1 MLSQFTHAQL
11 CNPMECSPP
20 GSILHRVFQTRILE
34 WVAMP
39 VSRWFSHPRDRICI
53 SMSPA
58 LAGGLFTS
66 STTQEACIL
75 RAEKMVLLALLS
87 RLLQV
92 YSLSNCV
99 INWSFFPIPQLPRC
113 ISPCLP
119 HPHLPYCFFSCK
131 EKSCPSVSEF
141 FLFISSFIY
150 YLINIQK

>member
-1 MLSQFTHAQL
+1 MHNSATPWTVAHQASLSIGFSRQEYWRGL
-11 CNPMECSPP
+11 PCPSPDDLPTP
-20 GSILHRVFQTRILE
+20 GIESASL
-34 WVAMP
+34 
-39 VSRWFSHPRDRICI
+39 
-53 SMSPA
+53 MSPA
-58 LAGGLFTS
+58 AAGGLFTS

-92 YSLSNCV
+92 YSLSICV

-119 HPHLPYCFFSCK
+119 YPYLPYCFFSCK

>member
-1 MLSQFTHAQL
+1 MHNSATPWTVAHQASLSIGFSRQEYWSGL
-11 CNPMECSPP
+11 PCPSPDDLPTP
-20 GSILHRVFQTRILE
+20 GIESASL
-34 WVAMP
+34 
-39 VSRWFSHPRDRICI
+39 
-53 SMSPA
+53 MSPA
-58 LAGGLFTS
+58 AAGGLFTS

-92 YSLSNCV
+92 YSLSICV

-119 HPHLPYCFFSCK
+119 YPYLPYCFFSCK

>member
-1 MLSQFTHAQL
+1 MHNSATPWTVAHQAPLSIGFSRQEYWSGL
-11 CNPMECSPP
+11 PCPSPDDLPTP
-20 GSILHRVFQTRILE
+20 GIESASL
-34 WVAMP
+34 
-39 VSRWFSHPRDRICI
+39 
-53 SMSPA
+53 MSPA
-58 LAGGLFTS
+58 SAGGLFTS

-92 YSLSNCV
+92 YSHSNCV
-99 INWSFFPIPQLPRC
+99 INWSFCPIPQLPRC

-119 HPHLPYCFFSCK
+119 HPHLTYCFFSCK